1 MCIVEAKIR
10 SIVLGSKGGCNFSGN
25 DDIDTWTNGIKGTQA
40 DSIANPGFCTVMVC
54 NIDIDLIELITGN
67 SKILPKYEIK

>member
-10 SIVLGSKGGCNFSGN
+10 SIVLGSKGSCNFSGN

-40 DSIANPGFCTVMVC
+40 DSIANSGFCTVMIY
-54 NIDIDLIELITGN
+54 NIDIDII
-67 SKILPKYEIK
+67 